1 MRKSFKFT
9 IALALLGVVL
19 WGCSRKPA
27 PSAGTVSKV
36 VLPPDVCKSCVVAKD
51 TFNHWFKSGTPAP
64 NGQVLPANSVT
75 FVPNNNC
82 DFYRWSEQMFLW
94 ITSPDSTYS
103 PGGGI
108 VLESPVFYNVSP
120 PNPVT
125 HERTLSAHKPDSL
138 LRMTGHIRKLGP
150 HRLPAFMDKN
160 GRLFEIEEAAKPVV
174 KDATGKS
181 VEVGQINPNAN
192 GPAQLLDKAGKPIAH
207 PAALL
212 QHKTGAKFIVQRVK
226 VGKNFVF
233 LDSSGKQVQAEQAQ
247 ATDDIL
253 MSQGKSLVY
262 YLTLVNDVYAYYVTA
277 VRNKSP
283 MVDSTSFP
291 ITAAARDSVCK
302 YARKTAHATLPDSNA
317 LAIEIK
323 SSWVEASTLP
333 NPQDYVTVNAIIPT
347 YDTSDSTNWKPN
359 GEKKAKMALVG
370 IHIVGSVAHHPEM
383 VWATF
388 EHESNTPNAKYQYID
403 STSAKTV
410 KTVPQDKGTGWLF
423 SNTTDT
429 SLSAYNNSHMTDTT
443 ATGATTDN
451 IIATPGNTVSPSNT
465 MQTLPWGSAFGQPT
479 NQEDK
484 SSAASNSEVISI
496 NNYVRDHIPGADIR
510 KNYLFIGAIW
520 TFGGTGPTGTGYD
533 QTTPGS
539 SLTGVTIGT
548 SVLANTT
555 METYFQSP
563 QFSCFTCHSDNASF
577 APDAISHI
585 FRHLE
590 PLYVL
595 HDSLNKAPKKKK

>member
-1 MRKSFKFT
+1 MKKSIK
-9 IALALLGVVL
+9 IMAVIALLGVVL
-19 WGCSRKPA
+19 WSCKNK
-27 PSAGTVSKV
+27 SAVLSTDNVSKII
-36 VLPPDVCKSCVVAKD
+36 LPPDVCKSCVVGKD
-51 TFNHWFKSGTPAP
+51 TFKTWFKGDTITA

-94 ITSPDSTYS
+94 ITSPAPAYGAGDK
-103 PGGGI
+103 I

-120 PNPVT
+120 PDPVT
-125 HERTLSAHKPDSL
+125 KERTLTPHKPDSL
-138 LRMTGHIRKLGP
+138 FRMTGHIRKLGP
-150 HRLPAFMDKN
+150 NRLPAFMDKT
-160 GRLFEIEEAAKPVV
+160 GHLFEIEEAAKPIV

-181 VEVGQINPNAN
+181 VEVAQIKPNAN
-192 GPAQLLDKAGKPIAH
+192 GAAQLLDKGGKVIVH
-207 PAALL
+207 PMALI
-212 QHKTGAKFIVQRVK
+212 QHKVNSKFIVQRVK
-226 VGKNFVF
+226 IGKNFVF
-233 LDSSGKQVQAEQAQ
+233 LDGTGKQVQAEQAQ

-262 YLTLVNDVYAYYVTA
+262 YLTLVNDVYAYYVTG
-277 VRNKSP
+277 VRNKAPSI
-283 MVDSTSFP
+283 DSTSFP
-291 ITAAARDSVCK
+291 ITAAALDSVCQ

-317 LAIEIK
+317 LAMEIK

-370 IHIVGSVAHHPEM
+370 IHIVGSVAHHAEM

-388 EHESNTPNAKYQYID
+388 EHESNTPNAKYQYVD

-429 SLSAYNNSHMTDTT
+429 SLTAYNNSHMTDTT
-443 ATGATTDN
+443 ATGAATDN
-451 IIATPGNTVSPSNT
+451 IIATTGNSVSPSNT
-465 MQTLPWGSAFGQPT
+465 MQTLPWGSAWGQPT
-479 NQEDK
+479 NQQDS

-510 KNYLFIGAIW
+510 KTYIFVGAIW

-533 QTTPGS
+533 QTAPGS

-563 QFSCFTCHSDNASF
+563 NFSCFTCHSNNGSL
-577 APDAISHI
+577 APDDISHI
-585 FRHLE
+585 FKHLQ
-590 PLYVL
+590 PLYTL
-595 HDSLNKAPKKKK
+595 HDSLNKNKKKK

>member
-1 MRKSFKFT
+1 MAV
-9 IALALLGVVL
+9 IALLGVVL
-19 WGCSRKPA
+19 WSCKNK
-27 PSAGTVSKV
+27 SAVLSTDNVSKV
-36 VLPPDVCKSCVVAKD
+36 ILPPDVCKSCVVGKD
-51 TFNHWFKSGTPAP
+51 TFKTWFKGDTITA

-94 ITSPDSTYS
+94 ITSPAPAYGAGDK
-103 PGGGI
+103 I

-120 PNPVT
+120 PDPVT
-125 HERTLSAHKPDSL
+125 KERTLTPHKPDSL
-138 LRMTGHIRKLGP
+138 FRMTGHIRKLGP
-150 HRLPAFMDKN
+150 NRLPAFMDKT
-160 GRLFEIEEAAKPVV
+160 GHLFEIEEAAKPIV

-181 VEVGQINPNAN
+181 VEVGQIKPNAN
-192 GPAQLLDKAGKPIAH
+192 GAAQLLDKGGKAIVH
-207 PAALL
+207 PMALI
-212 QHKTGAKFIVQRVK
+212 QHKLNSKFIVQRVK
-226 VGKNFVF
+226 IGKNFVF
-233 LDSSGKQVQAEQAQ
+233 LDGTGKQVQAEQAQ

-262 YLTLVNDVYAYYVTA
+262 YLTLVNDVYAYYVTG

-283 MVDSTSFP
+283 MIDSTSFP
-291 ITAAARDSVCK
+291 ITAAALDSVCK
-302 YARKTAHATLPDSNA
+302 YARTTAHVTLPDSNA

-347 YDTSDSTNWKPN
+347 YDTSDSTIWKPN

-429 SLSAYNNSHMTDTT
+429 SLTAYNNSHMTDTT
-443 ATGATTDN
+443 ATGAQTDS
-451 IIATPGNTVSPSNT
+451 IIAIPGNTISPSNT
-465 MQTLPWGSAFGQPT
+465 MQTLPWGSAWGQPT
-479 NQEDK
+479 NQQDK

-496 NNYVRDHIPGADIR
+496 NNYVRNHIPDADIR
-510 KNYLFIGAIW
+510 KTYIFVGAIW

-533 QTTPGS
+533 QTAPGS

-563 QFSCFTCHSDNASF
+563 NFSCFTCHSNNASF
-577 APDAISHI
+577 APDDISHI
-585 FRHLE
+585 FKHLQ
-590 PLYVL
+590 PLYTL
-595 HDSLNKAPKKKK
+595 HDSLNKNKKKK